1 MIKKKTNMKKKKK
14 KKNLFDRAM
23 IEFYSYE
30 EFLDLFAQC
39 SKRVVSE
46 NVKNIES
53 FPKIIHL
60 SYSDNNCSYSPE
72 FLKKL
77 KELFDNVDSFDKF
90 ANKIVVS
97 VGGHTI
103 SDNSKS
109 KKHMADRRS
118 ILNRLLTDAIKKA
131 EKQFKQTDK
140 QNLNSKKLYTATI
153 KSSMVTYPPNKI
165 SEKRFLNII
174 SKLTG
179 NERDLISSIYKKV
192 DNYYC
197 TQKRIHKKN
206 YKEIAQ
212 IFFNLKHISHED
224 K

>member
-1 MIKKKTNMKKKKK
+1 MVKKKNNTKKK
-14 KKNLFDRAM
+14 KKNNIFDRAK
-23 IEFYSYE
+23 IDFYDYE

-46 NVKNIES
+46 NVKNVES
-53 FPKIIHL
+53 FPKTIHL
-60 SYSDNNCSYSPE
+60 SYSDNNCPYNPE

-77 KELFDNVDSFDKF
+77 KELFDNVDSLDKF

-97 VGGHTI
+97 IGGHTI
-103 SDNSKS
+103 SDKSKS
-109 KKHMADRRS
+109 KKDMADRRA

-131 EKQFKQTDK
+131 EKQFKQTDEH
-140 QNLNSKKLYTATI
+140 NLNSQKLYTATI
-153 KSSMVTYPPNKI
+153 KSSMVTYPPNKM
-165 SEKRFLNII
+165 SEKRFLNIT

-179 NERDLISSIYKKV
+179 YERDLISSIYKKV

-197 TQKRIHKKN
+197 TQKRINKKN